1 MAGLPDPVPNLR
13 GRDRRI
19 YDQMLARRARHGVGL
34 YGPYL
39 PLLHHPELADLV
51 ERLGGFLKYDG
62 ELPRDRYQFVVL
74 CFARA
79 VGAEF
84 EWLDHEHHALA
95 AGVPQAVLEALAAD
109 ADIPAPYTDLADAV
123 RSTLAYR
130 DLAADVQQRIVAD
143 VGTKGLV
150 EVVALCG
157 LYALIA
163 MVTAAFDVPT
173 SDAGRH

>member
-1 MAGLPDPVPNLR
+1 MTRLPDPIPTLR
-13 GRDRRI
+13 GDDRRV
-19 YDQMLARRARHGVGL
+19 YERMLARRERHGVGL

-39 PLLHHPELADLV
+39 PLLHHPQLADRV
-51 ERLGGFLKYDG
+51 EQLGGFLKFDG
-62 ELPRDRYQFVVL
+62 VLPRDRYQFVVL
-74 CFARA
+74 CFARE

-84 EWLDHEHHALA
+84 EWRDHVSHALA
-95 AGVPQAVLEALAAD
+95 AGVPQAVVDALVAGAAV
-109 ADIPAPYTDLADAV
+109 PAPFTDLADAV

-150 EVVALCG
+150 EVVTLCG

-163 MVTAAFDVPT
+163 MVNAAFDVPT
-173 SDAGRH
+173 SEAGTH